1 MAVATK
7 KKTTRNPSRRVKK
20 KAPRKARNLTIQQM
34 ADGIGVGTTT
44 IEKYVK
50 RGCPRTSIDDVIRWR
65 KENIKAVAESA
76 DKSEV
81 MLERQRAELA
91 KTLEQ
96 AREKQIAN
104 DIREGLLLSR
114 SDVEREWSLL
124 LGRLRN
130 KMQGFGLQCANVVPA
145 ELKAPVKALIDEQ
158 ARICLKELAEGKS

>member
-7 KKTTRNPSRRVKK
+7 NKTTRKTGKRGT
-20 KAPRKARNLTIQQM
+20 RNLTIQQM
-34 ADGIGVGTTT
+34 ADGVGVGTTT
-44 IEKYVK
+44 IEKYIK
-50 RGCPRTSIDDVIRWR
+50 RGCPRTSVDAVIKWR

-104 DIREGLLLSR
+104 DIKEGLLLSR
-114 SDVEREWSLL
+114 GDVEREWSLL